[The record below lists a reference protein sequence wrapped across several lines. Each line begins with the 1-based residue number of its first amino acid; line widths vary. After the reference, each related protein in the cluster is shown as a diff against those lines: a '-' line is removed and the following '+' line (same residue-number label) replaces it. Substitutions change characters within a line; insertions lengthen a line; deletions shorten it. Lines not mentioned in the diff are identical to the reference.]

1 MRMGNLHME
10 WDTDERA
17 VLEVTTMSLDTGVS
31 KPIRVILSKDA
42 QAQVVD
48 WLQAGPYEEGTS

>member
-1 MRMGNLHME
+1 MRMGNLRME

-31 KPIRVILSKDA
+31 KPIRVLLSKDA

>member
-1 MRMGNLHME
+1 MRMGNLRME